1 MLLSES
7 VKTYIKSSD
16 FLDNLSVLF
25 PVTGLTSSALNLLT
39 PFNGV
44 LISLTNF
51 SPMLCLRVLDGEI
64 PEMSSALASWV
75 SSPIIKDLIS
85 PSDSA

>member
-44 LISLTNF
+44 LFSLMNF